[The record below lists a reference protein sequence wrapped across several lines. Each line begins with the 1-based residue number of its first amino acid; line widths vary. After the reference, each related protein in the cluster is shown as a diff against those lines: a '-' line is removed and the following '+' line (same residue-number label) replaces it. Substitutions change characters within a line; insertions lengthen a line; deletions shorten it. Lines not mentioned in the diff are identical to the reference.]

1 MPDFAIVTHVISV
14 LFLLFVPFSLY
25 VAFAMDTDQ
34 LGNDLRILADE
45 TGSEIWCCVS
55 GKFQNLPC
63 LPMFLSSS
71 RRLSGLVSGNP
82 RI

>member
-14 LFLLFVPFSLY
+14 LFLLFVSFSLY

-45 TGSEIWCCVS
+45 TGSEIWC
-55 GKFQNLPC
+55 
-63 LPMFLSSS
+63 
-71 RRLSGLVSGNP
+71 
-82 RI
+82 